1 MDAIRASAIPR
12 AMRYLLSAMLLAVSG
27 SASAEDTPPPSPPP
41 APAQSDFVFPQAV
54 YNPPPRYP
62 TGSADDYESGTVVV
76 VLDVDPEG
84 AISKVA
90 MDRSSGYPR
99 LDAAAIEAAAAWRF
113 TPAQEGGKP
122 VRSRVRVPVTFV
134 AE

>member
-1 MDAIRASAIPR
+1 MDAIRVSAIR
-12 AMRYLLSAMLLAVSG
+12 RVMRGLLPVVLLAAGSG
-27 SASAEDTPPPSPPP
+27 ASAEAPPPPPP
-41 APAQSDFVFPQAV
+41 AAHSDFVFPQAV

-62 TGSADDYESGTVVV
+62 SGSADDFESGTVVL
-76 VLDVDPEG
+76 VLDVDAEG

-90 MDRSSGYPR
+90 MDRSSGYPK

>member
-1 MDAIRASAIPR
+1 MDAIRVSSGR
-12 AMRYLLSAMLLAVSG
+12 KGVGRLLPVLLLAISG
-27 SASAEDTPPPSPPP
+27 TVLAEAPPPPPP
-41 APAQSDFVFPQAV
+41 VPPQSDFVFPQAV

-62 TGSADDYESGTVVV
+62 TGSADDYESGTVVL

-90 MDRSSGYPR
+90 MDRSSGYPK

-122 VRSRVRVPVTFV
+122 IRSRVRVPVTFV

>member
-1 MDAIRASAIPR
+1 MDAIRGSAIR
-12 AMRYLLSAMLLAVSG
+12 RVMRCLLPVALLAVSG
-27 SASAEDTPPPSPPP
+27 SASAEAPPPPPP

-62 TGSADDYESGTVVV
+62 SGSADDYEAGTVVL
-76 VLDVDPEG
+76 VLNLDPEG
-84 AISKVA
+84 GVSRVA
-90 MDRSSGYPR
+90 MDNSSGYPK

-113 TPAQEGGKP
+113 TAAQEGGKP

>member
-1 MDAIRASAIPR
+1 MDAIRVSAIR
-12 AMRYLLSAMLLAVSG
+12 RVMRCLLPVVLLAVGSG
-27 SASAEDTPPPSPPP
+27 ASADTPPPPPPP
-41 APAQSDFVFPQAV
+41 AAHSDFVFPQAV

-62 TGSADDYESGTVVV
+62 SGSADDFESGTVVL
-76 VLDVDPEG
+76 VLDVDAEG

-90 MDRSSGYPR
+90 MDRSSGYPK

-113 TPAQEGGKP
+113 TPAQEAGKP

>member
-1 MDAIRASAIPR
+1 MDAIRASAIRR
-12 AMRYLLSAMLLAVSG
+12 AMRCLLPVVFLAVSG
-27 SASAEDTPPPSPPP
+27 GASAEAPPPPPP
-41 APAQSDFVFPQAV
+41 APAESDFVFPQAV

-62 TGSADDYESGTVVV
+62 TGSADDYESGTVVL

-90 MDRSSGYPR
+90 MDRSSGYPK

>member
-1 MDAIRASAIPR
+1 MPR
-12 AMRYLLSAMLLAVSG
+12 LDVDVDTSIAAGMPMGAVRV
-27 SASAEDTPPPSPPP
+27 P
-41 APAQSDFVFPQAV
+41 V
-54 YNPPPRYP
+54 PPRDP
-62 TGSADDYESGTVVV
+62 TGSADDYESGTVVL

-84 AISKVA
+84 VISKVA
-90 MDRSSGYPR
+90 MDRSSGYPK
-99 LDAAAIEAAAAWRF
+99 LDAAAIEAAASWRF